1 MHVCTWKN
9 TSTHTCRNVYTC
21 KGTQKGKRIIWL
33 KGVTLNQE
41 KGKEL
46 GRTYVYGRRNKLVYE
61 EQKEKGKRRER
72 HKPATRRCWALV

>member
-1 MHVCTWKN
+1 MCVHGSIHLHTHVGMYIL
-9 TSTHTCRNVYTC
+9 V
-21 KGTQKGKRIIWL
+21 KGHKKGKRIIWL

-46 GRTYVYGRRNKLVYE
+46 GRTYVYGRTNKLVYE